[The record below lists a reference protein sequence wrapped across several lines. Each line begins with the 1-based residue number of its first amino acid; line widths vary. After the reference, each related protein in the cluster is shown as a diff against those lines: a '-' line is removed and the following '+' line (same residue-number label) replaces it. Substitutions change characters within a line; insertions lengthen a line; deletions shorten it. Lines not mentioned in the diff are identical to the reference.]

1 LRVIF
6 DRAKMTAMA
15 GKEIPLG
22 PTGET
27 VRANVTRYRTSAA
40 LSFAELSR
48 RLEDAG
54 RAIAPLGLRRIES
67 GARRVDV
74 DDLVALAVVLGVNPN
89 ALLMP
94 EVIGTGLRRAVTGA
108 GEVSTD
114 AAWLWARGD
123 APPSHGSAPI
133 HRMKL
138 RGKRQLATPAL
149 VLTDDQRHRQRA
161 QYVNE
166 RARAVQEA
174 RPRYPDAAGRNPV
187 DSEEPPVSNEVFEE
201 AGEVE
206 RLLGLDLTD
215 DEAWS
220 AEDYDPAPPPLR
232 TTNDVHPRERSPKT
246 TRDVQE
252 EAASRER
259 ERSEALARSAK
270 TGQLTRIR
278 RPSKPTNG

>member
-1 LRVIF
+1 
-6 DRAKMTAMA
+6 M
-15 GKEIPLG
+15 G

-27 VRANVTRYRTSAA
+27 VRGNVTRYRTSAA

-48 RLEDAG
+48 RLEGVG

-133 HRMKL
+133 FRLKL
-138 RGKRQLATPAL
+138 RGKRQLATPTL

-161 QYVNE
+161 QYVKE
-166 RARAVQEA
+166 RAWAVQEG
-174 RPRYPDAAGRNPV
+174 RPRDPDAVGHSQV
-187 DSEEPPVSNEVFEE
+187 DNEEPPPSNEVFEE
-201 AGEVE
+201 AAEVE
-206 RLLGLDLTD
+206 RLLDLDLTD
-215 DEAWS
+215 DDAWS
-220 AEDYDPAPPPLR
+220 AEEYDPAPPLLR
-232 TTNDVHPRERSPKT
+232 TTNDNHPRKRSPKT
-246 TRDVQE
+246 TRDDQE
-252 EAASRER
+252 EDALHERARREAASRAPTSR
-259 ERSEALARSAK
+259 V
-270 TGQLTRIR
+270 TIVR
-278 RPSKPTNG
+278 RRSKPTNG

>member
-1 LRVIF
+1 
-6 DRAKMTAMA
+6 M
-15 GKEIPLG
+15 G

-54 RAIAPLGLRRIES
+54 RPIAPLGLRRIES

-74 DDLVALAVVLGVNPN
+74 DDLVALAVVLGVNAN

-114 AAWLWARGD
+114 AAWHWARGD
-123 APPSHGSAPI
+123 ALPSHGSAPI
-133 HRMKL
+133 RRMQL
-138 RGKRQLATPAL
+138 RGKRQMATPTL

-174 RPRYPDAAGRNPV
+174 RPRDPDASGRNPV
-187 DSEEPPVSNEVFEE
+187 DNEEPSVPNEMFEE
-201 AGEVE
+201 AAEVE
-206 RLLGLDLTD
+206 RLLDLDLTD

-220 AEDYDPAPPPLR
+220 AKDYDPAPPPLR
-232 TTNDVHPRERSPKT
+232 TTNDDHPRERSPKT

-252 EAASRER
+252 EAASRAR
-259 ERSEALARSAK
+259 ERSEALARAPR
-270 TGQLTRIR
+270 TGRETIIR
-278 RPSKPTNG
+278 RRSKPTNG